1 MGYNAYAAARALY
14 WKAVGNLTTYNGP
27 AADVAVDNGAQR
39 YVFNPSGVAIPA
51 ILYSRTSDGAMALNN
66 PNGVNVNGPLSQ
78 GVKTITFNLTA
89 NGSLG
94 TQTFFIADNA
104 YTITG
109 INYSA
114 KTQGTGTLT
123 CNVTKDSGT
132 NAPGAGVTLQTG
144 TFDCVAIVN
153 NTTTAGVLTAT
164 TANLTMAVGDR
175 LAVLFTGTVSTLAGV
190 TITVTMTPNAATDT
204 AVYFCN
210 VNADIKTQS
219 FYIAN
224 RDRVITGVKCI
235 YKTPFAA
242 AVTIDI
248 TKDTGT
254 TAAGAGTSILTA
266 AMAGDGTA
274 NTLITPTVAASAATL
289 KLSGAAGDRL
299 TAKFSATTTGV
310 GVCIIVTFAP
320 VAAEAAVTW
329 QLALNA
335 QEQVAQCFFIADRNY
350 EVADASCVFDIAAG
364 GASKLAITIDKGT
377 TAPGGGSVVQ
387 TDNSNAGFDLNATA
401 RTVQWMTPASRH
413 LRFLAAGDR
422 LGLSPTGAAQS
433 TSLVAITCQLR
444 PF

>member
-1 MGYNAYAAARALY
+1 MGYNAYAVARALY

-39 YVFNPSGVAIPA
+39 YAFNPSGVAIPA

-78 GVKTITFNLTA
+78 GVKTVTFNLTA

-144 TFDCVAIVN
+144 AFDCVAIVN

-164 TANLTMAVGDR
+164 TTNLTMAVGDR

-242 AVTIDI
+242 AVTIGI
-248 TKDTGT
+248 TKDTGA

-274 NTLITPTVAASAATL
+274 NTLITPTLAASAATL

-350 EVADASCVFDIAAG
+350 EVTDASCVFDVAAG

-401 RTVQWMTPASRH
+401 GTVQWMTPASRH

>member
-1 MGYNAYAAARALY
+1 MSISIWPALRAPY
-14 WKAVGNLTTYNGP
+14 WKRVQGP
-27 AADVAVDNGAQR
+27 SIYGGTGADIAVDNGFQDYAL
-39 YVFNPSGVAIPA
+39 NSAGTAIPTVQWA
-51 ILYSRTSDGAMALNN
+51 RTADSATVLNN
-66 PNGVNVNGPLSQ
+66 PNGTVITGPLAQ
-78 GVKTITFNLTA
+78 GAKTVTFNLAA

-94 TQTFFIADNA
+94 TQTFFICDNV

-109 INYSA
+109 ISYSA

-123 CNVTKDSGT
+123 CNVTKDTGT
-132 NAPGAGVTLQTG
+132 QAPGAGVSLQTG
-144 TFDCVAIVN
+144 TFDCVAIAN
-153 NTTTAGVLTAT
+153 NTVTAGVLTST
-164 TANLTMAVGDR
+164 TANLTTAVGDR
-175 LAVLFTGTVSTLAGV
+175 LAILFTGTVSTLAGV
-190 TITVTMTPNAATDT
+190 TVTVTMTPNAATDT

-224 RDRVITGVKCI
+224 RDRTITGVKCI

-254 TAAGAGTSILTA
+254 TAAGAGTSILSAT
-266 AMAGDGTA
+266 MAGDSTA
-274 NTLITPTVAASAATL
+274 NTVITGSLSATAANLA
-289 KLSGAAGDRL
+289 LSGAAGDRL
-299 TAKFSATTTGV
+299 AVKFSATTTGV

-320 VAAEAAVTW
+320 IASENAQTW

-335 QEQVAQCFFIADRNY
+335 QEQVAQNFFIADRAY
-350 EVADASCVFDIAAG
+350 EVVDASCVFDVAAG
-364 GASKLAITIDKGT
+364 GASKLAVTIDKGT
-377 TAPGGGSVVQ
+377 TAPGGGSVIQ
-387 TDNSNAGFDLNATA
+387 TDNTNAGFDLNATA

-413 LRFLAAGDR
+413 LRFLKAGDR

-444 PF
+444 PM

>member
-39 YVFNPSGVAIPA
+39 YAFNPSGVAIPA

-78 GVKTITFNLTA
+78 GVKTVTFNLTA

-274 NTLITPTVAASAATL
+274 NTLITPTLAASAATL

-350 EVADASCVFDIAAG
+350 EVADASCVFDVAAG